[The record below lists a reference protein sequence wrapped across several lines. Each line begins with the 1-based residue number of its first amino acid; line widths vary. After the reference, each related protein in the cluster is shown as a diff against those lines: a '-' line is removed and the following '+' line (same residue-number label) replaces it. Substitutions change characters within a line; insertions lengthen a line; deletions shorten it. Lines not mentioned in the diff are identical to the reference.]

1 MQDPVN
7 HPDHYTSGNIEC
19 LDAIKS
25 ALGENYQFYVQGN
38 LIKYI
43 WRFNHK
49 NGVEDLKKAKF
60 YLDDLIALL
69 DEPSA

>member
-49 NGVEDLKKAKF
+49 NGVEDLKKAQF

-69 DEPSA
+69 DEPTA

>member
-1 MQDPVN
+1 MKDPVN

>member
-69 DEPSA
+69 DEPTA

>member
-7 HPDHYTSGNIEC
+7 HPEHYTSGNIEC